1 MLAPAFDNNKV
12 IVIFVLGGPGA
23 GKGTQCSMLVQA
35 HNFCHLSAGDLL
47 RAEQIRQGSEYG
59 ELIRTNI
66 REGKIVPSYV
76 TLKLL
81 EIAMAKALQEKV
93 GEDDGWSNGRG
104 RFLIDGFPRKMDQ
117 AELFD
122 DTICL
127 STVTLF
133 YDTTEDVLKSRLLG
147 RAKTSD
153 REDDNIESILKRF
166 RTYKEETMPV
176 IEHYQSQNKVI
187 KIDSSDSIEQVYTAT
202 EQVIERFLNPVTHG
216 DMTIT

>member
-1 MLAPAFDNNKV
+1 MLHARPGPQLLSSLR
-12 IVIFVLGGPGA
+12 FVRHAL
-23 GKGTQCSMLVQA
+23 
-35 HNFCHLSAGDLL
+35 LSVSVLSLLAAGDLL

-122 DTICL
+122 DTVSLSQILMALSHSHKICL

-187 KIDSSDSIEQVYTAT
+187 KVGPISSSQRPMLPQLSVD
-202 EQVIERFLNPVTHG
+202 R
-216 DMTIT
+216 

>member
-1 MLAPAFDNNKV
+1 LLA
-12 IVIFVLGGPGA
+12 
-23 GKGTQCSMLVQA
+23 
-35 HNFCHLSAGDLL
+35 AGDLL

-122 DTICL
+122 DTVSLSQILMALSHSHKICL

-187 KIDSSDSIEQVYTAT
+187 KVGPISPSQRPMVSQLSID
-202 EQVIERFLNPVTHG
+202 R
-216 DMTIT
+216 